1 MLTGTNKEGNS
12 TKTRKL
18 EIDPIEYDIPTPT
31 HNEEAEQPVVNRS
44 TKYEDFN
51 IYELEQ

>member
-1 MLTGTNKEGNS
+1 MLTGTNREVNTSK
-12 TKTRKL
+12 TKKL
-18 EIDPIEYDIPTPT
+18 EIDPIEYDSPT
-31 HNEEAEQPVVNRS
+31 HNEEAEQPAINRS